1 MSDAY
6 IPTIR
11 HAGDCSDRARIEDEV
26 IDLVNLGLYH
36 AVKELNPQADL
47 PPLNE
52 LAAYNKLQ
60 APLNFIDEQGE
71 LTLLSSHRDEIYALA
86 ATLR

>member
-1 MSDAY
+1 VSEDY
-6 IPTIR
+6 IQIIR
-11 HAGDCSDRARIEDEV
+11 HAGDWSHRARIEVEL

-36 AVKELNPQADL
+36 AIKELNPQADL